1 MTYRV
6 VKPHV
11 IAVFADIS
19 LAIESSFDRYAG
31 TVLGMLQEAGEV
43 SISTDDEDI
52 IEYINL
58 LRESILEAY
67 IGIVQVTHCL

>member
-1 MTYRV
+1 M

-19 LAIESSFDRYAG
+19 LAIEGSFDRYAG
-31 TVLGMLQEAGEV
+31 TVLSMLEQAGEV
-43 SISTDDEDI
+43 LINTDDEDI

-67 IGIVQVTHCL
+67 IGIVQVRMS